1 MKKRVYSFA
10 LGMGLL
16 AAVSMTA
23 CGGKKAESQA
33 SSAVETA
40 SSAVESAASDAA
52 SAGASVVSEAA
63 SAASSAAESAAS
75 EGAKAI
81 ADFKAADFKVTEELQ
96 AQADAA
102 AQMLADKYEKLSLA
116 DGVYEVNVTL
126 AGGSGRA
133 KIASQTELTVKD
145 GRATAKIVWSSDKYD
160 YMEVDGIR
168 FTPNIENG
176 HSVFVIPVT
185 GLGAPQ
191 SVVGDTTAMSQPH
204 AIDYQLTF
212 EVVK

>member
-33 SSAVETA
+33 ASAVETA
-40 SSAVESAASDAA
+40 SSAVESAS
-52 SAGASVVSEAA
+52 SAGE
-63 SAASSAAESAAS
+63 SAASAAESAAS

-81 ADFKAADFKVTEELQ
+81 ADFKAADFKATDELQ

-102 AQMLADKYEKLSLA
+102 AQMLADKHEKLSLA

-133 KIASQTELTVKD
+133 KIASPTELTVKD

-191 SVVGDTTAMSQPH
+191 SVVGDTTAMSKPH

-212 EVVK
+212 EVAE

>member
-33 SSAVETA
+33 ASAVETA
-40 SSAVESAASDAA
+40 SSAVESAASAA
-52 SAGASVVSEAA
+52 SSAGE
-63 SAASSAAESAAS
+63 SAASAAESAAS

-81 ADFKAADFKVTEELQ
+81 ADFKADDFKATEELQ

-133 KIASQTELTVKD
+133 KIASPTELTVKD

-191 SVVGDTTAMSQPH
+191 SVVGDTTAMSKPH

>member
-10 LGMGLL
+10 LGIGLL

-33 SSAVETA
+33 ASAVETA
-40 SSAVESAASDAA
+40 SSAVESAASAA
-52 SAGASVVSEAA
+52 SSAGESAA

-81 ADFKAADFKVTEELQ
+81 ADFKAADFKATDESQ
-96 AQADAA
+96 AQAEAA
-102 AQMLADKYEKLSLA
+102 AQMLAEKHEKLSLA

-133 KIASQTELTVKD
+133 KIASPTELTVKD

-160 YMEVDGIR
+160 YMEVESIR
-168 FTPNIENG
+168 FTPTVQNG

-185 GLGAPQ
+185 VLGAPQ
-191 SVVGDTTAMSQPH
+191 SVVGDTTAMSKPH

-212 EVVK
+212 EVAE

>member
-33 SSAVETA
+33 ASAVETA
-40 SSAVESAASDAA
+40 SSAVESAASAA
-52 SAGASVVSEAA
+52 SSAGESAA
-63 SAASSAAESAAS
+63 SAASSAAEGAAS
-75 EGAKAI
+75 EGAKVI
-81 ADFKAADFKVTEELQ
+81 ADFKAADFKATDELQ

-102 AQMLADKYEKLSLA
+102 AQMLADKHEKLSLA

-133 KIASQTELTVKD
+133 KIASPTELTVKD

-185 GLGAPQ
+185 VLGAPQ
-191 SVVGDTTAMSQPH
+191 SVVGDTTAMSKPH

-212 EVVK
+212 EVVE

>member
-33 SSAVETA
+33 ASAVETA
-40 SSAVESAASDAA
+40 SSAVESAASAA
-52 SAGASVVSEAA
+52 SAAGESAA

-81 ADFKAADFKVTEELQ
+81 ADFKAADFKATDELQ

-102 AQMLADKYEKLSLA
+102 AQMLADKHEKLSLA

-133 KIASQTELTVKD
+133 KIASPTELTVKD

-185 GLGAPQ
+185 VLGTPQ
-191 SVVGDTTAMSQPH
+191 SVVGDTTAMSKPH

>member
-33 SSAVETA
+33 ASAVETA
-40 SSAVESAASDAA
+40 SSAVESAASAA
-52 SAGASVVSEAA
+52 SSAGESAA

-75 EGAKAI
+75 EGVKAI
-81 ADFKAADFKVTEELQ
+81 ADFKAADFKATDELQ

-133 KIASQTELTVKD
+133 KIASPTELTVKD

-191 SVVGDTTAMSQPH
+191 SVVGDTTAMSKPH

>member
-33 SSAVETA
+33 ASAVETA
-40 SSAVESAASDAA
+40 SSAVESVASAAS
-52 SAGASVVSEAA
+52 SAGESAA

-81 ADFKAADFKVTEELQ
+81 ADFKAADFKATDELQ

-133 KIASQTELTVKD
+133 KIASPTELTVKD

-185 GLGAPQ
+185 VLGAPQ
-191 SVVGDTTAMSQPH
+191 SVVGDTTAMSKPH

>member
-33 SSAVETA
+33 ASAVETA
-40 SSAVESAASDAA
+40 SSAVESAASAA
-52 SAGASVVSEAA
+52 SSAGESAA
-63 SAASSAAESAAS
+63 SEASSAAESAAS

-81 ADFKAADFKVTEELQ
+81 ADFKAADFKATDEIQ

-133 KIASQTELTVKD
+133 KIASPTELTVKD

-191 SVVGDTTAMSQPH
+191 NVVGDTTAMSKPH

>member
-40 SSAVESAASDAA
+40 SSAVESAASAA
-52 SAGASVVSEAA
+52 SSAGESAA

-81 ADFKAADFKVTEELQ
+81 ADFKAADFKATDELQ

-102 AQMLADKYEKLSLA
+102 AQMLADKHEKLSLA

-133 KIASQTELTVKD
+133 KIASPTELTVKD

-185 GLGAPQ
+185 VLGAPQ
-191 SVVGDTTAMSQPH
+191 SVVGDTTAMSKPH

>member
-33 SSAVETA
+33 ASAVETA
-40 SSAVESAASDAA
+40 SSAVESAASAA
-52 SAGASVVSEAA
+52 SSAGESAA

-81 ADFKAADFKVTEELQ
+81 ADFKAADFKATDELQ

-133 KIASQTELTVKD
+133 KIASPTELTVKD

-160 YMEVDGIR
+160 YMEVEGIR
-168 FTPNIENG
+168 FTPEIQNG
-176 HSVFVIPVT
+176 HSVFMVPVT
-185 GLGAPQ
+185 ELDKPLAM
-191 SVVGDTTAMSQPH
+191 VGDTTAMSTPH

-212 EVVK
+212 ELQK

>member
-1 MKKRVYSFA
+1 MKKKVYSFA

-81 ADFKAADFKVTEELQ
+81 ADFKAADFKATDELQ

-133 KIASQTELTVKD
+133 KIASPTELTVKD

-185 GLGAPQ
+185 VLGAPQ
-191 SVVGDTTAMSQPH
+191 SVVGDTTAMSKPH

>member
-1 MKKRVYSFA
+1 
-10 LGMGLL
+10 MGLL

-33 SSAVETA
+33 ASAVETA
-40 SSAVESAASDAA
+40 SSAVESAASAA
-52 SAGASVVSEAA
+52 SSAGE

-81 ADFKAADFKVTEELQ
+81 ADFKAADFKATDELQ

-102 AQMLADKYEKLSLA
+102 AQMLADKHEKLSLA

-133 KIASQTELTVKD
+133 KIASPTELTVKD

-185 GLGAPQ
+185 VLGAPQ
-191 SVVGDTTAMSQPH
+191 SVVGDTTAMSKPH

>member
-33 SSAVETA
+33 ASSVETA
-40 SSAVESAASDAA
+40 SSAVESAASAA
-52 SAGASVVSEAA
+52 SSAGESAA

-81 ADFKAADFKVTEELQ
+81 ADFKAADFEAGEDIV
-96 AQADAA
+96 AQAEAA

-133 KIASQTELTVKD
+133 KIASPTELTVKD

-185 GLGAPQ
+185 VLGAPQ
-191 SVVGDTTAMSQPH
+191 DVVGDTTAMSKPH

>member
-23 CGGKKAESQA
+23 CGGKKAESQV

-40 SSAVESAASDAA
+40 SSAVESAASAA
-52 SAGASVVSEAA
+52 SSAGESAA

-81 ADFKAADFKVTEELQ
+81 ADFKAADFKATDELQ

-133 KIASQTELTVKD
+133 KIASPTELTVKD

-185 GLGAPQ
+185 VLGAPQ
-191 SVVGDTTAMSQPH
+191 SVVGDTTAMSKPH

>member
-33 SSAVETA
+33 ASAVETT
-40 SSAVESAASDAA
+40 SSAVESAASAA
-52 SAGASVVSEAA
+52 SSAGESAA

-81 ADFKAADFKVTEELQ
+81 ADFKADDFKATEELQ

-133 KIASQTELTVKD
+133 KIASPTELTVKD

-191 SVVGDTTAMSQPH
+191 SVVGDTTAMSKPH

-212 EVVK
+212 EVVR

>member
-33 SSAVETA
+33 ASAVETA
-40 SSAVESAASDAA
+40 SSAVESAASAA
-52 SAGASVVSEAA
+52 SSAGESAA

-81 ADFKAADFKVTEELQ
+81 ADFKAADFKATDELQ

-133 KIASQTELTVKD
+133 KIASPTELTVKD

-185 GLGAPQ
+185 VLGAPQ
-191 SVVGDTTAMSQPH
+191 SVVGDTTAMSKPH

>member
-33 SSAVETA
+33 ASAVETA
-40 SSAVESAASDAA
+40 SSAVESAS
-52 SAGASVVSEAA
+52 SAGESAA

-81 ADFKAADFKVTEELQ
+81 ADFKAADFEAGEDIV
-96 AQADAA
+96 AQAEAA
-102 AQMLADKYEKLSLA
+102 VQMLAEKHEKLSLA

-133 KIASQTELTVKD
+133 KIASPTELTVKD

-160 YMEVDGIR
+160 YMEVESIR
-168 FTPNIENG
+168 FTPTVQNG

-185 GLGAPQ
+185 VLGAPQ
-191 SVVGDTTAMSQPH
+191 SVVGDTTAMSKPH

>member
-81 ADFKAADFKVTEELQ
+81 ADFKAADFKATDELQ

-102 AQMLADKYEKLSLA
+102 AQMLADKHE
-116 DGVYEVNVTL
+116 
-126 AGGSGRA
+126 
-133 KIASQTELTVKD
+133 KD

-185 GLGAPQ
+185 VFGAPQ
-191 SVVGDTTAMSQPH
+191 SVVGDTTAMSKPH

>member
-33 SSAVETA
+33 ASAVETA
-40 SSAVESAASDAA
+40 SSAVESAASAA
-52 SAGASVVSEAA
+52 SSAGESAA

-81 ADFKAADFKVTEELQ
+81 ADFKAADFKATDELQ

-133 KIASQTELTVKD
+133 KIASPTELTVKD

-191 SVVGDTTAMSQPH
+191 SVVGDTTAMSKPH

>member
-33 SSAVETA
+33 ASAVETA
-40 SSAVESAASDAA
+40 SSAVESAASAA
-52 SAGASVVSEAA
+52 SSAGESAA

-81 ADFKAADFKVTEELQ
+81 ADFKAADFKATDELQ

-133 KIASQTELTVKD
+133 KIASPTELTVKD

-191 SVVGDTTAMSQPH
+191 SVVGDTTAMSKPH

-212 EVVK
+212 EVAE

>member
-33 SSAVETA
+33 ASAVETA
-40 SSAVESAASDAA
+40 SSAVESAASAA
-52 SAGASVVSEAA
+52 SSAGESAA

-81 ADFKAADFKVTEELQ
+81 VDFKAADFKATDELQ

-133 KIASQTELTVKD
+133 KIASPTELTVKD

-191 SVVGDTTAMSQPH
+191 SVVGDTTAMSKPH

>member
-33 SSAVETA
+33 ASAVETA
-40 SSAVESAASDAA
+40 SSAVESAASAA
-52 SAGASVVSEAA
+52 SSAGESAA

-133 KIASQTELTVKD
+133 KI
-145 GRATAKIVWSSDKYD
+145 VWSSDKYD

-191 SVVGDTTAMSQPH
+191 SVVGDTTAMSKPH

>member
-33 SSAVETA
+33 ASAVETA
-40 SSAVESAASDAA
+40 SSAVESAASAA
-52 SAGASVVSEAA
+52 SSAGESAA
-63 SAASSAAESAAS
+63 SEASSAAESAAS
-75 EGAKAI
+75 EGGKAI
-81 ADFKAADFKVTEELQ
+81 ADFKAADFKATDEIQEQ
-96 AQADAA
+96 AEAA
-102 AQMLADKYEKLSLA
+102 AQMLADKHEKLSLA

-133 KIASQTELTVKD
+133 KVASPTELTVKD

-191 SVVGDTTAMSQPH
+191 NVVGDTTAMSKPH

>member
-33 SSAVETA
+33 ASAVETA
-40 SSAVESAASDAA
+40 SSAVESAASAA
-52 SAGASVVSEAA
+52 SSAGESAA

-75 EGAKAI
+75 EGAKVI
-81 ADFKAADFKVTEELQ
+81 ADFKAADFKATDELQ

-133 KIASQTELTVKD
+133 KIASPTELTVKD

-168 FTPNIENG
+168 FTPNSENG

-191 SVVGDTTAMSQPH
+191 SVVGDTTAMSKPH

>member
-33 SSAVETA
+33 ASAVETA
-40 SSAVESAASDAA
+40 SSAVESAASAA
-52 SAGASVVSEAA
+52 SSAGESAA

-81 ADFKAADFKVTEELQ
+81 ADFKAADFKATDELQ

-102 AQMLADKYEKLSLA
+102 AQMLADKYEKRSLA

-133 KIASQTELTVKD
+133 KIASPTELTVKD

-185 GLGAPQ
+185 VLGAPQ
-191 SVVGDTTAMSQPH
+191 SVVGDTTAMSKPH

>member
-52 SAGASVVSEAA
+52 SAGESVVSEAA
-63 SAASSAAESAAS
+63 SAGESAAS

-81 ADFKAADFKVTEELQ
+81 ADFKAADFKATDELQ

-133 KIASQTELTVKD
+133 KIASPTELTVKD

-191 SVVGDTTAMSQPH
+191 SVVGDTTAMSKPH

>member
-33 SSAVETA
+33 ASAVETA
-40 SSAVESAASDAA
+40 SSAVESAASAA
-52 SAGASVVSEAA
+52 SSAGE

-81 ADFKAADFKVTEELQ
+81 ADFKAADFKATDELQ

-102 AQMLADKYEKLSLA
+102 AQMLVDKHEKLSLA

-133 KIASQTELTVKD
+133 KIASPTELTVKD

-185 GLGAPQ
+185 VLGAPQ
-191 SVVGDTTAMSQPH
+191 SVVGDTTAMSKPH

>member
-16 AAVSMTA
+16 AAISMTA

-33 SSAVETA
+33 ASAAETA
-40 SSAVESAASDAA
+40 SSAVESAAS
-52 SAGASVVSEAA
+52 
-63 SAASSAAESAAS
+63 AASSAGESAAS

-81 ADFKAADFKVTEELQ
+81 ADFKAADFKATDEIQEQ
-96 AQADAA
+96 AEAA
-102 AQMLADKYEKLSLA
+102 AQMLADKHEKLSLA

-133 KIASQTELTVKD
+133 KVASPTELTVKD

-160 YMEVDGIR
+160 CMEVEGIR
-168 FTPNIENG
+168 FTPEIQNG
-176 HSVFVIPVT
+176 HSVFMVPVT
-185 GLGAPQ
+185 ELDKPLAM
-191 SVVGDTTAMSQPH
+191 VGDTTAMSTPH

-212 EVVK
+212 ELQK

>member
-33 SSAVETA
+33 ASAVETA
-40 SSAVESAASDAA
+40 SSAVESAASAA
-52 SAGASVVSEAA
+52 SSAGE
-63 SAASSAAESAAS
+63 SAASAAESAAS

-81 ADFKAADFKVTEELQ
+81 ADFKAADFKATDELQ

-102 AQMLADKYEKLSLA
+102 AQMLADKHEKLSLA

-133 KIASQTELTVKD
+133 KIASPTELTVKD

-191 SVVGDTTAMSQPH
+191 SVVGDTTAMSKPH

>member
-1 MKKRVYSFA
+1 
-10 LGMGLL
+10 MGLL

-52 SAGASVVSEAA
+52 SAASSAGESAA

-81 ADFKAADFKVTEELQ
+81 ADFKAADFKATDELQ

-102 AQMLADKYEKLSLA
+102 AQMLAEKHEKLSLA

-133 KIASQTELTVKD
+133 KIASPTELTVKD

-185 GLGAPQ
+185 VLGAPQ
-191 SVVGDTTAMSQPH
+191 SVVGDTTAMSKPH

>member
-33 SSAVETA
+33 ASAVETA
-40 SSAVESAASDAA
+40 SSAVESAASTAS
-52 SAGASVVSEAA
+52 SAGESAA

-81 ADFKAADFKVTEELQ
+81 ADFKAADFKATDELQ

-133 KIASQTELTVKD
+133 KIASPTELTVKD

-191 SVVGDTTAMSQPH
+191 SVVGDTTAMSKPH

-212 EVVK
+212 EVVE

>member
-33 SSAVETA
+33 ASAVETA
-40 SSAVESAASDAA
+40 SSAVESAASAA
-52 SAGASVVSEAA
+52 SSAGESAA

-81 ADFKAADFKVTEELQ
+81 ADFKAADFKATDELQ

-133 KIASQTELTVKD
+133 KIASPTELTVKD

-176 HSVFVIPVT
+176 HSIFVIPVT

-191 SVVGDTTAMSQPH
+191 SVVGDTTAMSKPH

>member
-33 SSAVETA
+33 ASAVETA
-40 SSAVESAASDAA
+40 SSAVESAASAA
-52 SAGASVVSEAA
+52 SSAGESAA

-81 ADFKAADFKVTEELQ
+81 ADFKAADFKATDEIQEQ
-96 AQADAA
+96 AEAA

-133 KIASQTELTVKD
+133 KIASPTELTVKD

-191 SVVGDTTAMSQPH
+191 SVVGDTTAMSKPH

>member
-33 SSAVETA
+33 ASAVETA
-40 SSAVESAASDAA
+40 SSAVESAASAA
-52 SAGASVVSEAA
+52 SSAGESAA

-81 ADFKAADFKVTEELQ
+81 ADFKAADFKATDELQ

-133 KIASQTELTVKD
+133 KIASPTELTVKD

-191 SVVGDTTAMSQPH
+191 SVVGDTTAMSKPH

-212 EVVK
+212 EVVE

>member
-33 SSAVETA
+33 ASAVETA
-40 SSAVESAASDAA
+40 SSAVESAASAA
-52 SAGASVVSEAA
+52 SSAGESAA

-81 ADFKAADFKVTEELQ
+81 ADFKADDFKATDELQ

-133 KIASQTELTVKD
+133 KIASPTELTVKD

-191 SVVGDTTAMSQPH
+191 SVVGDTTAMSKPH